1 MGLKKDSSVL
11 KTSVGLLR
19 ISEFLRYM
27 YLMIIVQIIIGLI
40 LIVGSHN
47 QGISEIL
54 EMIFS
59 SMVFIAIICIFDA
72 ILLFWLFWGFLYMA
86 QGRKE
91 INKDHEIRVM
101 IASAFLVPTM
111 ILFAMQI
118 ILSKGLIISSYAFY
132 FVDAE
137 SSLANIL
144 VQNQLLFVISIVLPI
159 LLAFSILFYIYE
171 LLSGIDKKPLFYRLG
186 FLIVSPLTF
195 NITALYAY
203 LKFNKIYHLLHKK
216 LLMANLKPTERAPCP
231 FCNQE
236 IPIDSKICQ
245 YCNAK
250 FEKHEET
257 EIDPRLCLELPKE
270 KLMTPKAYSFMKG
283 PSDKQK
289 NKLKII
295 IIGVIAIIV
304 VIAVFSIII

>member
-1 MGLKKDSSVL
+1 MGFKKDSSVL

-27 YLMIIVQIIIGLI
+27 YFMIIVQIIIGLV
-40 LIVGSHN
+40 LIIGSFN
-47 QGISEIL
+47 EGISEIL
-54 EMIFS
+54 EMFFS
-59 SMVFIAIICIFDA
+59 SIVFIAIICIFDA
-72 ILLFWLFWGFLYMA
+72 IILFWLFWGFLYMA

-101 IASAFLVPTM
+101 IASAFLVPSM
-111 ILFAMQI
+111 ILFVMQI
-118 ILSKGLIISSYAFY
+118 IFSKGLIISSSAFY
-132 FVDAE
+132 LVDAE

-144 VQNQLLFVISIVLPI
+144 VQNQFLLVISIVLPI
-159 LLAFSILFYIYE
+159 LFAFSFLIYINS
-171 LLSGIDKKPLFYRLG
+171 LLPGIDKKPLFLIGG
-186 FLIVSPLTF
+186 FLIVSPFTF
-195 NITALYAY
+195 NITALLAY
-203 LKFNKIYHLLHKK
+203 LKFYNIYHLLHKK
-216 LLMANLKPTERAPCP
+216 LLEANLKPTESAPCP
-231 FCNQE
+231 FCNQD

-245 YCNAK
+245 YCGAK
-250 FEKHEET
+250 FEKHKET

-295 IIGVIAIIV
+295 IIGVITIIV